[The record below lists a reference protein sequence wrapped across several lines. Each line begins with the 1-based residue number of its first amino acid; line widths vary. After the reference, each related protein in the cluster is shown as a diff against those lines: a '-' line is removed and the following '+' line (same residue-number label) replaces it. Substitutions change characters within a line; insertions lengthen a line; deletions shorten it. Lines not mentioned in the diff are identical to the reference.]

1 MTELKLDYPHANT
14 RAAKMLDV
22 AIDQMSKNDRG
33 SLRQIAGR
41 LGYKSAVI
49 LSHMRSG
56 RLAIPIDRAIDLA
69 RATEMDAG
77 AFLLAV
83 LEQRHPEID
92 FIGVLTG
99 RDAQQDR
106 SMQPLGA
113 VLAANLSDALDQ
125 SVTSLSSE
133 HIGVIREIVAE
144 PHPRKR
150 WVGVNESGVIQ
161 FIRHALPEVA
171 RDGLTSSQKDELKS
185 AFRPS

>member
-1 MTELKLDYPHANT
+1 MTQLKLDYPHADT

-106 SMQPLGA
+106 SMQSLG
-113 VLAANLSDALDQ
+113 VILAANLSDALDQ
-125 SVTSLSSE
+125 PVTLLSSE
-133 HIGVIREIVAE
+133 HIGVIREVLAE

-150 WVGVNESGVIQ
+150 WVGVNESGIIE
-161 FIRHALPEVA
+161 FIRRELPEIA
-171 RDGLTSSQKDELKS
+171 RDGLSAAQRNFLKK
-185 AFRPS
+185 APVEY